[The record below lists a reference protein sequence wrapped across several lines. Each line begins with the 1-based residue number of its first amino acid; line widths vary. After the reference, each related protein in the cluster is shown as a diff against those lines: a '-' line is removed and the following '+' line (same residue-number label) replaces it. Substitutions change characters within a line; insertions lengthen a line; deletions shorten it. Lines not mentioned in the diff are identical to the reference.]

1 MASVG
6 RAAVF
11 VDTKSVR
18 GSMKTAGVVKVVMV
32 CSGQVKGGN
41 VALAAWA
48 TEIARFGLESILCN
62 NPRF

>member
-1 MASVG
+1 
-6 RAAVF
+6 
-11 VDTKSVR
+11 
-18 GSMKTAGVVKVVMV
+18 MKTAGVVKVVMV

-48 TEIARFGLESILCN
+48 TEIARFGLESILRN